1 MLWELLA
8 LWLDLIE
15 AALFYDNP
23 SSTFHTALHKIHLS
37 NSFTGAAESNYSEK
51 CCRKTLKSPKNLKM
65 RLEGNERLHPPSIQQ
80 AVPDPRGPAGSLKPT
95 EDCFLRL
102 LGRYFWAGVWSWRPL
117 GVNKYELIPDWL
129 PIVSRTDWAGGGW
142 GFFLRLVCKIQWVDH
157 IYNGALLFFLNLDK
171 CASAESFLSTSWF
184 VQSETSQL
192 SPYNDV
198 WERVE
203 VKTVAGMFMKPA
215 DPRQ

>member
-15 AALFYDNP
+15 AALFYDNR

-37 NSFTGAAESNYSEK
+37 NGFTGAAESNYSEK

-102 LGRYFWAGVWSWRPL
+102 LGRYFWAGVWSRRPL

-142 GFFLRLVCKIQWVDH
+142 GFFLRLVCKIQWSTVV
-157 IYNGALLFFLNLDK
+157 LFELGQM
-171 CASAESFLSTSWF
+171 CISRILSLH
-184 VQSETSQL
+184 QL
-192 SPYNDV
+192 IRSV
-198 WERVE
+198 WNIAAVSL
-203 VKTVAGMFMKPA
+203 
-215 DPRQ
+215 